1 MLFVFV
7 LEKPFGSIFVYWC
20 MILSF
25 LRSAFRNF
33 LRNPFYA
40 LVNIGCLAVGL
51 AVSMTILLY
60 VLHEHSYDRWQAHAD
75 RTFSTWG
82 TFHYG
87 NSEYHSGAVTFVT
100 GPMLQKEDRNIESY
114 IRTWQAFKTPLVQN
128 AGQPGEMK
136 SGNGPFLFADEG
148 FFRFFSFSLLKGNP
162 EQVLRRPNTVVVT
175 ARAAKKYFGSGDP
188 VGQVLLYD
196 KDLRLE
202 VTGVAADPPSNT
214 EVEFDFI
221 ASLTGAETN
230 PILKQPLQD
239 QQVGGG
245 NFVTWLRLKEASAAG
260 EVAGNLTRMTRGGGQ
275 DAMKSSFEL
284 VPLTRGHL
292 FGRERGLGSY
302 LDIFPYV
309 AGLVLLLALIN
320 YMSLATARAAVR
332 AKEVGVRKVMGAGRA
347 TLAGQF
353 YTESALFALLSFG
366 LGFLLFL
373 GFRPVFLNL
382 LQLKID
388 PAFLWTPGVAL
399 CFGGLL
405 LLVIAVSGSY
415 PSIVLSAFRPVA
427 VLYGQL
433 GRMRGGER
441 VRKGFIVFQFSISMI
456 LILCSVIVEKE
467 LYLIRH
473 TDTGVDRENIVMVRF
488 GTTLP
493 RYSAF
498 KREVQAIP
506 GVREAAT
513 AHYPMYGGY
522 ELWSVQVEGTNK
534 QMMLSIL
541 DVDNDFAHLLGLQW
555 KNPPLPSQGLYDGR
569 HVLLNEQAVAKLGLT
584 GDVRGRK
591 LTLGSGEFRVGG
603 VLKDFV
609 YGSLKNE
616 VGALGLF
623 VGGDTARRWGTTT
636 NGWMFVRVNAHVNLP
651 AMVASL
657 KSIYGK
663 YDRELPFEYHF
674 LDEAFDKVYQAED
687 RLAGLM
693 GLFTAITIGIACV
706 GLFALATFTAQQRVK
721 EIGIRKVLGAT
732 VASIGGLLAR
742 DFLRPVFLAV
752 VIACPVSWWLM
763 HRWLENFAHKTP
775 MSWWVFAASG
785 TGLLGIA
792 LVTVL
797 FRSLRAARANPV
809 ENLRV

>member
-1 MLFVFV
+1 
-7 LEKPFGSIFVYWC
+7 
-20 MILSF
+20 MILF
-25 LRSAFRNF
+25 YLRGALRNL
-33 LRNPFYA
+33 LRNPFYS
-40 LVNIGCLAVGL
+40 LVNIGCLAMGL
-51 AVSMTILLY
+51 AVCMTILLY

-75 RTFSTWG
+75 NSFSTWG
-82 TFHYG
+82 TFHFG
-87 NSEYHSGAVTFVT
+87 NSEWHSPGLTYVS
-100 GPMLQKEDRNIESY
+100 GPMLQKEDGNIEAY
-114 IRTWQAFKTPLVQN
+114 VRTWQAYKTPLVQN
-128 AGQPGEMK
+128 AARQGG
-136 SGNGPFLFADEG
+136 GAGDNGPFLFADAG
-148 FFRFFSFSLLKGNP
+148 FFRFFSFPLLRGAP
-162 EQVLRRPNTVVVT
+162 ERVLDRPNTVVLT
-175 ARAAKKYFGSGDP
+175 ARAAKKYFGTADP
-188 VGQVLLYD
+188 IGQVILYD

-214 EVEFDFI
+214 GLEFDFI
-221 ASLTGAETN
+221 GTLAGAETN
-230 PILKQPLQD
+230 PFLKQPMQD
-239 QQVGGG
+239 QKVGGG
-245 NFVTWLRLKEASAAG
+245 NFSTWFRLKDASAAAT
-260 EVAGNLTRMTRGGGQ
+260 VAGTLTRMTHAGGQ
-275 DAMKSSFEL
+275 DEVKSSFEL
-284 VPLTRGHL
+284 VPLTQGHL

-332 AKEVGVRKVMGAGRA
+332 AKEVGVRKVMGAGR
-347 TLAGQF
+347 TTIAGQF
-353 YTESALFALLSFG
+353 YTESALFAILSFG
-366 LGFLLFL
+366 LGLLLFL
-373 GFRPVFLNL
+373 AFRPVFLNL

-415 PSIVLSAFRPVA
+415 PSFVLSAFRPVA
-427 VLYGQL
+427 VLYGKL
-433 GRMRGGER
+433 SRMRGGER

-493 RYSAF
+493 HYSAF
-498 KREVQAIP
+498 KREVQALP

-534 QMMLSIL
+534 QMMISIL

-555 KNPPLPSQGLYDGR
+555 KNPPLPSPGLYDGR

-623 VGGDTARRWGTTT
+623 VGGDTARRWGTTA
-636 NGWMFVRVNAHVNLP
+636 NGWMFVKVNAHINLP
-651 AMVASL
+651 TMIDAL
-657 KSIYGK
+657 KSTYGK

-674 LDEAFDKVYQAED
+674 LDDAFDKVYQAED

-706 GLFALATFTAQQRVK
+706 GLFALATFAAQQRVK

-732 VASIGGLLAR
+732 VVSIGGLLSR

-763 HRWLENFAHKTP
+763 HRWLENFAHKTAL
-775 MSWWVFAASG
+775 SWWVFAMSG
-785 TGLLGIA
+785 AGLLGIA
-792 LVTVL
+792 LATVL
-797 FRSLRAARANPV
+797 VRSLRAARANPV
-809 ENLRV
+809 ENLRVQ